1 MMKIREKVEAGLYS
15 DMPVLGDS
23 LHHFE
28 LNYHGYERQPVE
40 INTDSLVA
48 EQTFT
53 FPVNKSRGIFP
64 FQYIGI
70 SVDNVIAGVIVMNGS
85 PAITEQEQVSITP
98 EHEVPLFV
106 RKTFKPY
113 ITAPELTKLSAQNGV
128 FDPDAVG
135 VIK

>member
-1 MMKIREKVEAGLYS
+1 MKTREKIEAGLYS

-23 LHHFE
+23 LHHYE

-53 FPVNKSRGIFP
+53 FPVNQSRGIFP

-70 SVDNVIAGVIVMNGS
+70 SVDNVIAGVIVMSGN
-85 PAITEQEQVSITP
+85 PVVHEKEEITATLAS
-98 EHEVPLFV
+98 EVPLFV
-106 RKTFKPY
+106 RKQFGGIDSA
-113 ITAPELTKLSAQNGV
+113 IT
-128 FDPDAVG
+128 
-135 VIK
+135 